1 MTSSGAWPDPPD
13 LISLLQVVSIWHFRC
28 LFKNRHVSEDPR
40 LTAYTAVGI
49 LLDMEATHMTSTY
62 RIATTAAVILT
73 DVSALDVVSRAQAL
87 ADLLQ
92 ASVWYRTGDESGIE
106 VSPHAAP
113 DRHGVRLD
121 TEGYV
126 SDYDC
131 HHNHSGNTGYVHQI
145 GEHYACQG
153 CGQSV
158 HASTIRAV
166 QAGGRLDIHGNVR
179 S

>member
-1 MTSSGAWPDPPD
+1 
-13 LISLLQVVSIWHFRC
+13 
-28 LFKNRHVSEDPR
+28 
-40 LTAYTAVGI
+40 
-49 LLDMEATHMTSTY
+49 MTSTY

-87 ADLLQ
+87 ANLLH
-92 ASVWYRTGDESGIE
+92 ASVWYRTGDESGTE

-121 TEGYV
+121 TEGYAE
-126 SDYDC
+126 DFGC
-131 HHNHSGNTGYVHQI
+131 HLNHSGNTGYVHQI

-166 QAGGRLDIHGNVR
+166 QAGGHLDIFGNLEA